1 MDSSKAVTRGG
12 VSGLKFSE
20 TLLMGLA
27 PDGGLLVPEVIPD
40 VKDNLPSWKHLSFV
54 ELAKEVVGVFVDDIQ
69 KDVLDSIIEKAYS
82 DFEHKDVVGLDALE
96 DI

>member
-1 MDSSKAVTRGG
+1 MRYKSTRGG

-69 KDVLDSIIEKAYS
+69 KDVLD
-82 DFEHKDVVGLDALE
+82 F
-96 DI
+96 